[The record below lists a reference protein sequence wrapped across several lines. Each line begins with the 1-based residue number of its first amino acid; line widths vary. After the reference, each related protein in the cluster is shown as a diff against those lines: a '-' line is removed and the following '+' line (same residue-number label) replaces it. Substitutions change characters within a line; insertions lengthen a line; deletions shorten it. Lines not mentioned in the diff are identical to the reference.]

1 LPARGGHFAAHA
13 IATGADPLARRTLAL
28 ALAALGLAGC
38 ASGRDD
44 YVQANRSLYAQLPHF
59 PGTRLQSETSTGR
72 RKNEDGPI
80 VGYGTRFDLA
90 LPPPMTATAVATFY
104 HRRLLPRW
112 RLVETLDGPVLNF
125 RRRGALF
132 LSINLESGRGQVL
145 EVAVDHAFYDR

>member
-1 LPARGGHFAAHA
+1 M
-13 IATGADPLARRTLAL
+13 ARRTVAL
-28 ALAALGLAGC
+28 ALATLSLAGC

-44 YVQANRSLYAQLPHF
+44 YVKANRSLYAQLPHF

-80 VGYGTRFDLA
+80 VGYGTRFDIA
-90 LPPPMTATAVATFY
+90 LPPQTTATAVAAFY
-104 HRRLLPRW
+104 RRRLLPRW

-125 RRRGALF
+125 RRRSAF
-132 LSINLESGRGQVL
+132 VSINLESWRSHVL